1 MVTIVMC
8 HQYARILGCLCLP
21 QHDTSFHC
29 VVLEEFSEME
39 DSVTLLTTL
48 LTHATLRKRV
58 NFCIVTI
65 SGVAKVEPILA
76 NQNEYGPSQ

>member
-1 MVTIVMC
+1 MY
-8 HQYARILGCLCLP
+8 HQFARILGCLCLP

-39 DSVTLLTTL
+39 DSVSLLTTL

-58 NFCIVTI
+58 IFTCDLQW
-65 SGVAKVEPILA
+65 SRQAQA
-76 NQNEYGPSQ
+76 CYS